1 MRTPRKPRRAG
12 VRQTAGRCVW
22 ILGRLA
28 TEGTVEVGKKANLV
42 LLDASPLADI
52 SNTRQ
57 VAAVIL
63 NGRLI
68 RGADLQKLR

>member
-1 MRTPRKPRRAG
+1 MEALQAATRSPAEF
-12 VRQTAGRCVW
+12 
-22 ILGRLA
+22 LGRLA
-28 TEGTVEVGKKANLV
+28 TEGTVEVAKKANLV
-42 LLDASPLADI
+42 LLDANPIADI

-68 RGADLQKLR
+68 RGSDLQKMR